1 MSGFSH
7 AIAQHETYK
16 EILSTIRAGRFPFG
30 VLGTTGMHKVFLL
43 HSLLSS
49 LNENG
54 GHRRAMVL
62 VPDEGTAT
70 RMMEDF
76 EAMGTKAAVLPA
88 KDLTFLTDQVR
99 SREYEQQRMGALS
112 AWVLGTVDVLLVSAE
127 AAVQKTVPPTVL
139 AARMIDLKVGED
151 ISLDELKRKFVAAG
165 YKRADEVEGH
175 GQFSVRGGIVDF
187 FPPER
192 ELPLRMELWGDT
204 IDTIAEFEVESQR
217 RTDLVDEVL
226 LTPSAEII
234 AGDGE
239 GESALAVAEQI
250 RQIAKKV
257 RSKTA
262 DQAKAKLQED
272 ADAIQSGR
280 DLCPDKYVNLY
291 YENACTPLGYLQEG
305 DLLIAAESGTVKE
318 RVNGAVKLYRE
329 DLKAA
334 LATGEYVKAL
344 GDLMVSYQ
352 DLVSDYEHADLIYMD
367 NFARGSFDLPV
378 KELYSLTLGQTPQ
391 WNGTFSSLEQDCFP
405 SGVREYTT
413 VVTAGTEKAAKQL
426 ADDLEDAGYKA
437 FYYSI
442 IPTEFPKG
450 AICVLPGNFSTGVM
464 FRESKFLIIS
474 QGNKAATNRRKHIRN
489 RNAANAFHSLDEL
502 HKGDYVV
509 HSLHGIGIFEG
520 IEKMTVTG
528 VTKDYLKIRYAKGD
542 ALYVPVTQLDLVSKY
557 IGPKDDT
564 SRVKVNRLGSKEWE
578 KSRSKVR
585 AAVKDMA
592 KELTEL
598 YATRLKAPGYAFSPD
613 IDMQSDFERRF
624 EYDETD
630 DQLRCIHEIKSDM
643 ERACPM
649 DRLLCG
655 DVGFGKTEVALRAAF
670 KCIADGKQCAILVPT
685 TILAFQHYNTI
696 MQRFEGFPV
705 EVEMLSRFRTPTQQK
720 KILDRVRRGNIDV
733 LVGTHR
739 LISKDVEFRDLGL
752 LIIDEEQ
759 RFGVAQKEKLKQKFP
774 NVDVLTLSATPI
786 PRTLNM
792 AMSGIRDMSIIE
804 EAPMDRHPVQTFVL
818 EYDPG
823 IIAQAIEKEL
833 RRGGQVYYLYNN
845 VEGITHCA
853 AKVHELVPEARIGI
867 AHGKMTEEQLSAV
880 WRDLMEGE
888 IDILVCTT
896 IIETGVDI
904 PNVNTLIIE
913 NADRFG
919 LSQLHQIRG
928 RIGRSSRRASAYFT
942 FYGGKELTDIA
953 QRRLSAIREYTEF
966 GSGFKIAMRDLE
978 LRGAGSILGA
988 QQHGHMEAVGYDMYL
1003 KILAEAIE
1011 EQKALNGADGSADG
1025 TAGLLTDGSDT
1036 STGGTSAGAAS
1047 GKAAY
1052 TPKRECLVDIQV
1064 DAHIPEDYIQSI
1076 PHRLAMYRRIADI
1089 RTSEDAM
1096 DVTDELIDRFGD
1108 PPPAVEGLIEVALLR
1123 NTAALLGIYEI
1134 TQRGDS
1140 LLLWWDDIDMKAVAR
1155 ASQEFRGRL
1164 MVSGGAKPYVT
1175 FKVEHTSMVAE
1186 QDSADTIKDL
1196 KTCLLLMAASKR
1208 EAELASH

>member
-1 MSGFSH
+1 MSGFSR
-7 AIAQHETYK
+7 AIENHEQYQA
-16 EILSTIRAGRFPFG
+16 ILSDIRSGRFPFG
-30 VLGTTGMHKVFLL
+30 ILGTTAMHKVFLI
-43 HSLLSS
+43 HSLLES
-49 LNENG
+49 LSGEG
-54 GHRRAMVL
+54 SRRRAMVL
-62 VPDEGTAT
+62 VSDEGTAT
-70 RMMEDF
+70 RMAEDF
-76 EAMGTKAAVLPA
+76 AAMETRAAVLPA
-88 KDLTFLTDQVR
+88 KDLTFLSDQVR
-99 SREYEQQRMGALS
+99 SREYEQMRMGALS
-112 AWVLGTVDVLLVSAE
+112 AWLLGTIDVLLVSAE
-127 AAVQKTVPPTVL
+127 AAVQKTVPPAVL
-139 AARMIDLKVGED
+139 RDRMIELKVGED
-151 ISLDELKRKFVAAG
+151 ISLDDLKRKFVAAG

-192 ELPLRMELWGDT
+192 EHPFRMELWGDT

-217 RTDLVDEVL
+217 RTDLTNAVL

-234 AGDGE
+234 AEENG
-239 GESALAVAEQI
+239 AVAEELLS
-250 RQIAKKV
+250 IAKKV
-257 RSKTA
+257 RSKQA
-262 DQAKAKLQED
+262 DLAKSKLQED
-272 ADAIQSGR
+272 ADAIRAGR
-280 DLCPDKYVNLY
+280 DLCADKYLNVY
-291 YENACTPLGYLQEG
+291 YENACTPLGYLGKG
-305 DLLIAAESGTVKE
+305 DLLIAAESGTLKE
-318 RVNGAVKLYRE
+318 RITGAVKLYRE
-329 DLKAA
+329 DVKAA
-334 LATGEYVKAL
+334 LETGEYVKAL
-344 GDLMVSYQ
+344 GDLMITYQ
-352 DLVSDYEHADLIYMD
+352 DLVSDYENADLIYLD

-378 KELYSLTLGQTPQ
+378 RELYSLTLGQTPQ

-405 SGVREYTT
+405 SGLEDYTT

-426 ADDLEDAGYKA
+426 AEDLTDAGYKA
-437 FYYSI
+437 IYYSLV
-442 IPTEFPKG
+442 PAEFPKG
-450 AICVLPGNFSTGVM
+450 HVCVLPGNFSAGVQ
-464 FRESKFLIIS
+464 FRDSKFLIIS
-474 QGNKAATNRRKHIRN
+474 QGSRAAGKLRKRL
-489 RNAANAFHSLDEL
+489 RAKNAANAFHSLDEL

-528 VTKDYLKIRYAKGD
+528 VTKDYLKIKYAKGD

-578 KSRSKVR
+578 KSRSRVR

-598 YATRLKAPGYAFSPD
+598 YATRLKTPGYAFSPD

-630 DQLRCIHEIKSDM
+630 DQLRCITEIKKDM
-643 ERACPM
+643 ERPYPM

-696 MQRFEGFPV
+696 LQRFDGFPV

-720 KILDRVRRGNIDV
+720 KILDRVRRGNVDV

-752 LIIDEEQ
+752 LIVDEEQ

-804 EAPMDRHPVQTFVL
+804 EAPSDRHPVQTFVL

-823 IIAQAIEKEL
+823 IVAQAIEREL

-867 AHGKMTEEQLSAV
+867 AHGKMSEEQLSAV

-896 IIETGVDI
+896 IIETGVDV

-913 NADRFG
+913 NADRMG

-928 RIGRSSRRASAYFT
+928 RIGRSSRRASAYLT

-1011 EQKALNGADGSADG
+1011 AQKHERGEETGAEEQ
-1025 TAGLLTDGSDT
+1025 
-1036 STGGTSAGAAS
+1036 
-1047 GKAAY
+1047 
-1052 TPKRECLVDIQV
+1052 TPLPIHRECLVDIQM
-1064 DAHIPEDYIQSI
+1064 DAHIPETYIESI
-1076 PHRLAMYRRIADI
+1076 PHRLSIYRRIADI
-1089 RTSEDAM
+1089 RTQEDAL

-1123 NTAALLGIYEI
+1123 NTAASLGIYEI
-1134 TQRGDS
+1134 TQRGNA
-1140 LLLWWDDIDMKAVAR
+1140 LLLWWDAIDTSAVAR
-1155 ASQEFRGRL
+1155 ASKEFRGRL
-1164 MVSGGAKPYVT
+1164 MVSGGSKPYVT
-1175 FKVEHTSMVAE
+1175 FKI
-1186 QDSADTIKDL
+1186 ADPETTLKDL
-1196 KTCLLLMAASKR
+1196 KTALLLMA
-1208 EAELASH
+1208 EEN